1 MKFYKTKDAKE
12 LTHILLES
20 LEEVNL
26 FLANKDKFWNN
37 SFKGFEQMNSKEP
50 VTRAKMIS
58 HTMSKNAV
66 VELARVHSHFLQY
79 KIPVSINV
87 VNDFYNK
94 QMLDFFPIKNN
105 VLVNKVG
112 GYMYK
117 EGFDMDNDFIL
128 LLDLSIEDFFNKEN
142 VCFEYDSYEN
152 NILVFENDP
161 VLDPWTVK
169 HFGDFRVP
177 YICNLREILAT
188 NRFEEICT
196 KYTSYYSKK
205 AFIYTTGL
213 DYEQILDYTE
223 RAIKCGF
230 KEFTWYFT
238 NDFKKESDL
247 KEFLKLFDIKY
258 QINYIN

>member
-1 MKFYKTKDAKE
+1 MKFYKTKESKD

-20 LEEVNL
+20 LDEVKL
-26 FLANKDKFWNN
+26 FLANKDMFWSN
-37 SFKGFEQMNSKEP
+37 SFKSFEQMNSKES
-50 VTRAKMIS
+50 VTRARMIS
-58 HTMSKNAV
+58 HTSPQNAIV
-66 VELARVHSHFLQY
+66 ALAGIHSAMLNY
-79 KIPVSINV
+79 KMPVSINV
-87 VNDFYNK
+87 VNDFYNNE
-94 QMLDFFPIKNN
+94 MLNFFHIKNN
-105 VLVNKVG
+105 VFVNKVG

-117 EGFDMDNDFIL
+117 EGFDLQNDFDL
-128 LLDLSIEDFFNKEN
+128 LEEFVIEDFFNKEN

-152 NILVFENDP
+152 NMLVFENDP
-161 VLDPWTVK
+161 VLDTWTVN

>member
-1 MKFYKTKDAKE
+1 MKFYKTKESKD

-50 VTRAKMIS
+50 VT
-58 HTMSKNAV
+58 
-66 VELARVHSHFLQY
+66 
-79 KIPVSINV
+79 
-87 VNDFYNK
+87 NDFYNK

-128 LLDLSIEDFFNKEN
+128 LLNLSMKDFFNKKN
-142 VCFEYDSYEN
+142 VCFEYYSYKN

-169 HFGDFRVP
+169 HFNDFRVP
-177 YICNLREILAT
+177 YICNLREILTT